1 MLAPVA
7 AVTMCF
13 RCEWISAPGGPAS
26 CPRCGAALQRVGD
39 PPRPRSATFP
49 TPSEEHSAPL
59 PPPARRSRG
68 RAAAVVLGVV
78 ILLVAGS
85 VVTDREVFRRSP
97 VGATDP
103 IAEELQP
110 VLARS
115 AHVAVPIGLAE
126 AAGDAGDRV
135 TFVTKHEVGLYR
147 LWRLDLG
154 AETVVPGPV
163 VPRVR
168 EVQLA
173 PGAED
178 RRLMYLAD
186 GGALFFLEGFHASR
200 PQWLTGAVSA
210 FDLGGRRA
218 PLGASLQEVVAPWGA
233 GSEVR
238 LSVGRVSGGVR
249 LARPSVLLTGAYAD
263 GSRVAR
269 SRAYVWG
276 SRGDDPFLITLN
288 PGSPRPREV
297 KLGPDRVIDVSPEGD
312 VLVAP
317 PDDHPI
323 IHRVDGSQVRV
334 GMEIGRVTTWSPGG
348 GWMVVRGG
356 IEATGSVLWL
366 VSATTGSIRPLGP
379 LPATA
384 GFSSDGRLVF
394 WSEAGE
400 LAALDLITGRAFWVQ
415 LPRTFPPVVGPLVA
429 G

>member
-1 MLAPVA
+1 VA
-7 AVTMCF
+7 
-13 RCEWISAPGGPAS
+13 
-26 CPRCGAALQRVGD
+26 
-39 PPRPRSATFP
+39 
-49 TPSEEHSAPL
+49 
-59 PPPARRSRG
+59 
-68 RAAAVVLGVV
+68 
-78 ILLVAGS
+78 LLVAGS
-85 VVTDREVFRRSP
+85 LVTDREARRP
-97 VGATDP
+97 DPGTTDP

-115 AHVAVPIGLAE
+115 APVAVPVGLAQ
-126 AAGDAGDRV
+126 AAGDAGDLV
-135 TFVTKHEVGLYR
+135 TFVTRHEVGLYR
-147 LWRLDLG
+147 LWRLDLR

-178 RRLMYLAD
+178 RRMLYLSD
-186 GGALFFLEGFHASR
+186 GGALFSLKGFHASR

-210 FDLGGRRA
+210 FDLGEQRA
-218 PLGASLQEVVAPWGA
+218 PLGASVQEVVAPWGA

-238 LSVGRVSGGVR
+238 LSVGRVEGGVR
-249 LARPSVLLTGAYAD
+249 RVRPSVLLPGAYAD

-276 SRGDDPFLITLN
+276 SRGNSPFLITLTA
-288 PGSPRPREV
+288 GSAHPREV
-297 KLGPDRVIDVSPEGD
+297 ELGPDRVIDVSPDGA

-317 PDDHPI
+317 PDDHPV
-323 IHRVDGSQVRV
+323 IHRVDGSRVRV
-334 GMEIGRVTTWSPGG
+334 GMEVGRVTTWSPGG

-415 LPRTFPPVVGPLVA
+415 LPRSFPPVVGPLVA